1 MSKMI
6 CELKGVRGR
15 VLKIYENKCVI
26 ITKATVG
33 SFITGNVFDGEK
45 TIFLKDVV
53 GVQFKE
59 SGFSIGYLQF
69 ENASIQMNNKDSN
82 FFSEN
87 TFTYEAGVNGI
98 SNKLMR
104 QVYNY
109 ITDRIEE
116 LKYNIKIVDNIPD
129 FDLIM
134 KEELMSSIKTEK
146 KDIIKEAEFQSKLE
160 NIDKSKYKQQFE
172 QQYDESLFE
181 DENGDNII
189 CNKCGKELFFLKND
203 EQRICPWCGTKIK

>member
-1 MSKMI
+1 
-6 CELKGVRGR
+6 
-15 VLKIYENKCVI
+15 
-26 ITKATVG
+26 
-33 SFITGNVFDGEK
+33 
-45 TIFLKDVV
+45 
-53 GVQFKE
+53 
-59 SGFSIGYLQF
+59 
-69 ENASIQMNNKDSN
+69 
-82 FFSEN
+82 
-87 TFTYEAGVNGI
+87 
-98 SNKLMR
+98 
-104 QVYNY
+104 
-109 ITDRIEE
+109 
-116 LKYNIKIVDNIPD
+116 
-129 FDLIM
+129 M